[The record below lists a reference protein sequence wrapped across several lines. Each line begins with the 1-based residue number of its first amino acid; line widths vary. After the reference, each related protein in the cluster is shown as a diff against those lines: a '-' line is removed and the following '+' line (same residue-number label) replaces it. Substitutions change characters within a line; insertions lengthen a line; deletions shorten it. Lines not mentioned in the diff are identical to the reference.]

1 MQNKRHNTNNVGR
14 RAWNLLRLAM
24 IWARKGGVFK
34 RRFLMDLRLVPK
46 FIKSLGHSTPRGQ
59 LHYGDHEL
67 SFDETP
73 VFHVKMHRPAS
84 LRFHFPCITPQVVD
98 FKYEFEGNADDD
110 DDDVS
115 EVCSSDDERRSLS
128 GYDGGEE
135 REDDDDDNE
144 DGEDQNGIDLRAEK
158 FIAEFYEQMKMQ
170 RQISFSQYDRSNNLN
185 KK

>member
-1 MQNKRHNTNNVGR
+1 MQKKHSNVGR

-24 IWARKGGVFK
+24 MWARKGGVFK
-34 RRFLMDLRLVPK
+34 RKFLMDLRLVPK
-46 FIKSLGHSTPRGQ
+46 FIKSLGHSTPRGH

-84 LRFHFPCITPQVVD
+84 MRFHFPCITPQAVD
-98 FKYEFEGNADDD
+98 FKYEFDGDGDTDDE
-110 DDDVS
+110 DVS
-115 EVCSSDDERRSLS
+115 EVCSYDGERRSS

-135 REDDDDDNE
+135 REDDKDDEE
-144 DGEDQNGIDLRAEK
+144 DAIDLRAEK

-170 RQISFSQYDRSNNLN
+170 RQISFSQYDKSH
-185 KK
+185 

>member
-1 MQNKRHNTNNVGR
+1 
-14 RAWNLLRLAM
+14 M

-46 FIKSLGHSTPRGQ
+46 FIKSLGHSTPRGRH

-84 LRFHFPCITPQVVD
+84 LRFHFPCITPQAVD
-98 FKYEFEGNADDD
+98 FKYEFDANADDDDD

-115 EVCSSDDERRSLS
+115 EVCSSDDERRSS

-135 REDDDDDNE
+135 REDDDE
-144 DGEDQNGIDLRAEK
+144 ENGIDLRAEK

-170 RQISFSQYDRSNNLN
+170 RQISFSQYDKNRL
-185 KK
+185 